1 VNGSAAKWQKG
12 RIPATLRQPKFV
24 RDENTTLAEATL
36 PRSKRIEDSVESRC
50 FEAGILIG
58 KNLQTIGG
66 GESGHVP

>member
-1 VNGSAAKWQKG
+1 MRVLDADQQGADW
-12 RIPATLRQPKFV
+12 R
-24 RDENTTLAEATL
+24 
-36 PRSKRIEDSVESRC
+36 DSVESRC